1 MFVKALVKSAYTEEK
16 AIYLC
21 ENTEKIVLDNMEG
34 IMGYEQENG
43 VLDDNLFMYKQWR
56 SDRWL
61 GNGWKYALAV
71 SVCFNWA
78 SRDKAFINSRIN
90 EETDALG

>member
-56 SDRWL
+56 NDRWI
-61 GNGWKYALAV
+61 GHGCKYALAV
-71 SVCFNWA
+71 SVCFNWV

-90 EETDALG
+90 EETDAFG